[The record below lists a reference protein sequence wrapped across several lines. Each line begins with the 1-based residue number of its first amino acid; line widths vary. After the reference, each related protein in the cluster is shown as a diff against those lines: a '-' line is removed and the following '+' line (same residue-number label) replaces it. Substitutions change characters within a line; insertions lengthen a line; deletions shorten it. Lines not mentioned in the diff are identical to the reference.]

1 MRNNILSQI
10 YQCRELKSLAVV
22 FVVVPLLL
30 LLFPFDGDSLLSEQ
44 RCGCLGRPRNHA
56 SRTPSPPPIAALT
69 AAAAP
74 PRHKRYGGGGYKSL
88 GSARPAAMQPA
99 FRPAPCQIATA
110 APLPPPPAP
119 SLANSRALNSSSTTN
134 TPPLPHDG
142 DGRVMRSR
150 LLHSGGP
157 SGGWPGPQGV
167 AK

>member
-1 MRNNILSQI
+1 MWLLRSSS
-10 YQCRELKSLAVV
+10 KSRLANTIATAHRC
-22 FVVVPLLL
+22 
-30 LLFPFDGDSLLSEQ
+30 FD
-44 RCGCLGRPRNHA
+44 RRR
-56 SRTPSPPPIAALT
+56 R
-69 AAAAP
+69 P

>member
-74 PRHKRYGGGGYKSL
+74 RDTRDMVVVDISLWGLHALQQRNPPSAPRPVNS
-88 GSARPAAMQPA
+88 
-99 FRPAPCQIATA
+99 
-110 APLPPPPAP
+110 PPPRPYHHRPRPP
-119 SLANSRALNSSSTTN
+119 SPYSRALNSSSTTN